1 MLTSHGKISRENA
14 TGQGLDQSSD
24 GRKLAARLGKPATQA
39 PGAALTGPGKNILWH
54 VSDNSKA
61 SSALQYHTC
70 CLPL

>member
-24 GRKLAARLGKPATQA
+24 GRKLAARLGKPATQ
-39 PGAALTGPGKNILWH
+39 PALTGPGKNMLWH

-61 SSALQYHTC
+61 SSALQYHTTC

>member
-24 GRKLAARLGKPATQA
+24 GRKLAARLGEPATQA
-39 PGAALTGPGKNILWH
+39 PGATLTGPGKNILWH

-61 SSALQYHTC
+61 SSALQYQTC

>member
-14 TGQGLDQSSD
+14 TGQGLDQGSY
-24 GRKLAARLGKPATQA
+24 GGKLAARLGEPATQA

-61 SSALQYHTC
+61 SFALEYHTC
-70 CLPL
+70 CLPY

>member
-14 TGQGLDQSSD
+14 TGEGLDQCGD
-24 GRKLAARLGKPATQA
+24 GRKLAARLGKPATKA
-39 PGAALTGPGKNILWH
+39 PGTALTGPEKNILWH

-61 SSALQYHTC
+61 SSALQYQTC

>member
-14 TGQGLDQSSD
+14 TGQGLDQATE
-24 GRKLAARLGKPATQA
+24 GCKLAARLGEPAAQA

-61 SSALQYHTC
+61 SSVLEYHTC
-70 CLPL
+70 YLPL